1 MVNNIFPLICLC
13 LSAANCI
20 SGDTD
25 QLWENK
31 FSDLEKLV
39 HDQGLSIKEQSRI
52 IQDQGLAIKE
62 QSTFIQDQG
71 LTIQEQSRFIQD
83 QGLTIQDIQ
92 VALHRL
98 ETANQKVIFDTF
110 IVSFMPYCHPQ

>member
-1 MVNNIFPLICLC
+1 MMVNNIFPLICLC

-25 QLWENK
+25 QLQENK

-71 LTIQEQSRFIQD
+71 LTIQD
-83 QGLTIQDIQ
+83 QGLTIQDLQ
-92 VALHRL
+92 VAVHRL
-98 ETANQKVIFDTF
+98 ETANQKVSFDTI
-110 IVSFMPYCHPQ
+110 IVSFMPYWHP